1 MNKPRKPRSVT
12 RSNAGVRGRAP
23 GHSPEYTPEQTARYK
38 SQALRYSKAV
48 ELAVAGPS
56 FVQTGDGLQL
66 STDVIRGKG
75 QNVFELSDRLLFRY
89 SSDRSP
95 RDYWTVQLEG
105 AKLTIDGD
113 VVVSGDPPAV
123 ANWAFAH
130 PDFIFAATGVREG
143 EPGGMMTPLPAPPVL
158 PTGPAPPGATA
169 RTWEINVT
177 QYNGPTYQY
186 QDGQK
191 VTLAAPSAV
200 VFPPFRFADFPSEAG
215 YDLTINTIFNA
226 ATQETNYL
234 FDVDPIRNGFRSITS
249 VGAYFPPGDLPDEA
263 IPKPTGNSI
272 VFTEYR
278 YFAYTLKLISGTSPS
293 PTDPNPT
300 YTYDPGLPPLP
311 GALAGGEWESN
322 ILTFSEPQT
331 VTIAASYVIEFA
343 SDVASSV
350 EWQYNGETA
359 GTLQLPGGA
368 AGTYQVETE
377 IELPANTAV
386 QFFIHLLPE
395 THLNNALISLPVGV
409 GDVALRCDCP
419 DYSRGVG
426 ALPRSRW
433 LSEGGDRDWSGSGA
447 GCDQDEGCKHI
458 IATRLHVGLEQ
469 EAYTDIPL

>member
-1 MNKPRKPRSVT
+1 VKPRKPRGVT
-12 RSNAGVRGRAP
+12 RSNAGIRGRAP
-23 GHSPEYTPEQTARYK
+23 GHSPDYTPEQTARYK

-56 FVQTGDGLQL
+56 FVQTGDGIQL
-66 STDVIRGKG
+66 STDVIKGKG
-75 QNVFELSDRLLFRY
+75 QAVFELSDRLLFRY

-105 AKLTIDGD
+105 AQLTIDGA
-113 VVVSGDPPAV
+113 VVVNGNPPAV
-123 ANWAFAH
+123 GSWAFEH
-130 PDFIFAATGVREG
+130 PAFSFAATGVREG
-143 EPGGMMTPLPAPPVL
+143 EPGGMMTLLPSPPVL
-158 PTGPAPPGATA
+158 PTGPAPPGATV
-169 RTWEINVT
+169 RVWEINTT

-191 VTLAAPSAV
+191 VQLFPASTG
-200 VFPPFRFADFPSEAG
+200 VFPPFRMFDSPSEAG
-215 YDLTINTIFNA
+215 YDLTIRTVYEESSNTTI
-226 ATQETNYL
+226 YY
-234 FDVDPIRNGFRSITS
+234 FDVDPILNNFRSVNG
-249 VGAYFPPGDLPDEA
+249 VGPYFPPGDLPPEA
-263 IPKPTGNSI
+263 IPAQGNS
-272 VFTEYR
+272 VSFTEYR
-278 YFAYTLKLISGTSPS
+278 YFTYSLKLISGTSPS

-322 ILTFSEPQT
+322 VLTFSESQT

-368 AGTYQVETE
+368 AGTYQVEAE
-377 IELPANTAV
+377 IELPADTAV
-386 QFFIHLLPE
+386 QFFIHLELE

-409 GDVALRCDCP
+409 GGVSLRCDCP
-419 DYSRGVG
+419 DYSRVVG

-433 LSEGGDRDWSGSGA
+433 FSEAGDRDWSGSDA
-447 GCDQDEGCKHI
+447 GCDVEQGCKHV

-469 EAYTDIPL
+469 QAPTDIPL